1 MNSFMKEI
9 KNNNQILHDSAEK
22 TGFLKRLMDGKAS
35 KESYAEYLFNIYEIY
50 KTIEFNLEKYR
61 ENPVVNKFAIKK
73 VYRTEEIYKDLK
85 FLLGEKLSEMKLL
98 ASTKAYIDRINEVS
112 EKQPELLIAHAY
124 SRYLA
129 DLFGGR
135 SIYKMLR
142 EAYEIEPEGL
152 NYYVYDEIF
161 EGAEDMRAF
170 VMEYHG
176 MLNEV
181 NFDTKLEEKFINEV
195 SNSYVYNIAISNELE
210 IKLYNK

>member
-1 MNSFMKEI
+1 MNSFMNEI
-9 KNNNQILHDSAEK
+9 RKNNQVLHDSAEK

-61 ENPVVNKFAIKK
+61 ENPVVNDFAIKK

-85 FLLGEKLSEMKLL
+85 FLLGEKLSEMRLL
-98 ASTKAYIDRINEVS
+98 ASTKAYIERINEVS
-112 EKQPELLIAHAY
+112 EKQPELLVAHAY

-142 EAYEIEPEGL
+142 EAYEIDPKGL
-152 NYYVYDEIF
+152 NYYVYDEVF
-161 EGAEDMRAF
+161 EDADDMRAF

-181 NFDTKLEEKFINEV
+181 EFDRKLEEKFINEV

>member
-1 MNSFMKEI
+1 MNSFMNEI
-9 KNNNQILHDSAEK
+9 RKNNQVLHDSAEK

-61 ENPVVNKFAIKK
+61 ENSVVNDFAIKK

-85 FLLGEKLSEMKLL
+85 FLLGEKLSEMRLL
-98 ASTKAYIDRINEVS
+98 ASTKAYIERINEVS
-112 EKQPELLIAHAY
+112 EKQPELLVAHAY

-142 EAYEIEPEGL
+142 EAYEIDPKGL
-152 NYYVYDEIF
+152 NYYVYDEVF
-161 EGAEDMRAF
+161 EDADDMRAF

-181 NFDTKLEEKFINEV
+181 EFDRKLEEKFINEV
-195 SNSYVYNIAISNELE
+195 SNSYIYNIAISNELE